1 MKKIAVCL
9 LALLLMLP
17 TGGTRGEERRSLP
30 ARYLTDCPE
39 HGEIHSLL
47 FQGERELLVWTP
59 YGYDA
64 GEKYEVVFLMHGDLD
79 DINGWFRQPH
89 AVAGGKTTGRNILD
103 WMAYEQACR
112 PFLAV
117 AIDNNENT
125 YGAQILE
132 DLPNALIF
140 VAGRFSTYAAE
151 GSAEAVIEAREHFT
165 VGGLSRGCI
174 YAYSVLE
181 NEPEYAANYLCLSCG
196 GRRDALEAA
205 LKNTPYGLSRYFA
218 GIGAR
223 DETFYSRTKWT
234 YEGVKPFAGQAE
246 MAVYAYGHDWSTWF
260 NGLYDGLRFLLPLE
274 EDAGPEGEI
283 F

>member
-1 MKKIAVCL
+1 MTRGDRLLRNSAIAC
-9 LALLLMLP
+9 ALLLGILTLGNLRQPWAEKAAQGIERALTMHINLDESI
-17 TGGTRGEERRSLP
+17 GE
-30 ARYLTDCPE
+30 LTFVRQIMPE
-39 HGEIHSLL
+39 SAL
-47 FQGERELLVWTP
+47 
-59 YGYDA
+59 
-64 GEKYEVVFLMHGDLD
+64 VFLNVSGSTALAHPCDGAITHPWSDL
-79 DINGWFRQPH
+79 QP
-89 AVAGGKTTGRNILD
+89 

-125 YGAQILE
+125 YGGHILE
-132 DLPNALIF
+132 DLPKALIF
-140 VAGRFSTYAAE
+140 VAGRFSTFAAE

-260 NGLYDGLRFLLPLE
+260 NGLYDGLRFLLPLAE
-274 EDAGPEGEI
+274 EAGPEGEI